1 MSPLVLILLS
11 VSAATAVYYLVEPIR
26 NTLQRNVFRQ
36 REHVS
41 RELEQMFI
49 LVSVEGLQKI
59 KWGLALALA
68 GLALFLT
75 WEATPPG
82 PLLAAILA
90 AVVAYWIPEL
100 AILVLRHRR
109 RKAFSNQLVDG
120 LVLMANG
127 LRSGFVL
134 PQAIQMLV
142 EEMPAPISQEFRL
155 VQEELRLGVDLD
167 QALENCVTRT
177 QDQDLALVV
186 TAIKITRQLG
196 GNLPEVFDRI
206 VAMVRDRKVIQG
218 KAEALTAEGRLQALV
233 VGLLPVVFAFL
244 LIKLNPEMME
254 LMWKT
259 LPGFLALLLA
269 LVLDVV
275 GYLWVRKLS
284 QIKY

>member
-1 MSPLVLILLS
+1 L
-11 VSAATAVYYLVEPIR
+11 AALG
-26 NTLQRNVFRQ
+26 F
-36 REHVS
+36 
-41 RELEQMFI
+41 
-49 LVSVEGLQKI
+49 
-59 KWGLALALA
+59 
-68 GLALFLT
+68 FLT

-82 PLLAAILA
+82 PLVVAILA
-90 AVVAYWIPEL
+90 ALVAYWIPEL
-100 AILVLRHRR
+100 AILMMRHRR

-120 LVLMANG
+120 LVLMSNG

-206 VAMVRDRKVIQG
+206 VATVRDRKVLQG

-233 VGLLPVVFAFL
+233 VGLLPAVFAFL

-259 LPGFLALLLA
+259 FPGFLALLLA
-269 LVLDVV
+269 IVLDVV